1 MFLKLKWK
9 EIYIKKERYFLNFKY
24 HSLIHSL
31 TGSCADE
38 TWGVFTSTYV
48 QYDNTL
54 SRRLLCK
61 KGVSGSSLY
70 LRLHLGSGLQLQA
83 KWTLLPCLRNFACI
97 SITFIH
103 LGSAHKRKSTSCK
116 VRAFSC
122 DIHILLSNVSH
133 LDIMKNTFFCQAA
146 PLKLCL
152 KQITVRILNSGMHAC
167 MTSTKTGERYHGAY
181 ICHSNVQPMSTCLG
195 VFQQLYRAQ
204 RLRPW

>member
-1 MFLKLKWK
+1 M
-9 EIYIKKERYFLNFKY
+9 
-24 HSLIHSL
+24 
-31 TGSCADE
+31 
-38 TWGVFTSTYV
+38 
-48 QYDNTL
+48 

-61 KGVSGSSLY
+61 KGFSGSSLY

-83 KWTLLPCLRNFACI
+83 KWTLLPCLHIFVCI

-122 DIHILLSNVSH
+122 DIHILLSNLSR
-133 LDIMKNTFFCQAA
+133 LNIMENTCFCQAA

-152 KQITVRILNSGMHAC
+152 KQIAVKILSSDMHAS

-181 ICHSNVQPMSTCLG
+181 ISFKRPTNVNLSWCFPTTL
-195 VFQQLYRAQ
+195 
-204 RLRPW
+204 